1 MTLFERGYA
10 VIKVL
15 KSALSTIFALVCIIG
30 FVWLLKKESEDLAYS
45 WLVFCGIIW
54 LISSA
59 FFIRPLIDKLT
70 HKWDREVQDH
80 WDDAIEL
87 AATIADEKLTALVEE
102 EKLLS
107 RSEDVGVRSA
117 DWRDEWNE
125 NLARTVADRIRTLRG
140 SRLERRN
147 ET

>member
-15 KSALSTIFALVCIIG
+15 KSAFSTIFALVWVMGFMWLSKEKSIDSTALWFLSWAFAWVIG
-30 FVWLLKKESEDLAYS
+30 
-45 WLVFCGIIW
+45 
-54 LISSA
+54 SA
-59 FFIRPLIDKLT
+59 FFINPLIEKLRY
-70 HKWDREVQDH
+70 KWDREVQSH

-107 RSEDVGVRSA
+107 KSEDIGLRSTDWRSEWS
-117 DWRDEWNE
+117 E
-125 NLARTVADRIRTLRG
+125 NLARTVADKIRTLRG
-140 SRLERRN
+140 SRLERG
-147 ET
+147 T